1 MASGAKK
8 AIPVLRRIRL
18 LPGLRSRSN
27 IEFAVYATMFCVF
40 VIAGFSAVSSPSFLR
55 NPPNDLL
62 EALAGVGAT
71 LFVSYSVGMSSLFQ
85 RIRRDGETE
94 TLLGVLVGLGL
105 SGVIG
110 VGLSLA
116 LLDVSQ
122 PFGWLA
128 RFALC
133 WASGSLV
140 GLAAFIAVL
149 PLFAYEDARARHVNQ
164 DE

>member
-1 MASGAKK
+1 MAQAPPNFVS
-8 AIPVLRRIRL
+8 VFRRIRL

-27 IEFAVYATMFCVF
+27 VEFGIYVALLCVLA
-40 VIAGFSAVSSPSFLR
+40 IAGFASISSAPFLR
-55 NPPNDLL
+55 NPPKPLL

-71 LFVSYSVGMSSLFQ
+71 LFVSYTVGMSSLFQ

-105 SGVIG
+105 AGIGG
-110 VGLSLA
+110 VGLA
-116 LLDVSQ
+116 VVLLDTAT
-122 PFGWLA
+122 PFGWLG

-133 WASGSLV
+133 WAGGSLV
-140 GLAAFIAVL
+140 CLSGFIAVL
-149 PLFAYEDARARHVNQ
+149 PLFAYEDARARHLNP